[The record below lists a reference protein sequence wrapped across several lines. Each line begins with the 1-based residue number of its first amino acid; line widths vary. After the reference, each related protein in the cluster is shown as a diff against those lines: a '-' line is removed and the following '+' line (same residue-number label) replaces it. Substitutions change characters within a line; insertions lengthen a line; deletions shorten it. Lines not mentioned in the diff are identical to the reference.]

1 MQGKG
6 TSLQQRLEQLTHA
19 APIMLF
25 MKGDRDQPRC
35 GFSAR
40 VVAAIQEAGVPFQTF
55 DILTDESVRQGL
67 KVLASLCMQSLTC
80 TLLHFS
86 GSCY

>member
-6 TSLQQRLEQLTHA
+6 PALQQRLEQLTHA

-25 MKGDRDQPRC
+25 MKGDRNQPRC

-40 VVAAIQEAGVPFQTF
+40 VVAAIQEADVPFQTF
-55 DILTDESVRQGL
+55 DILSDEAVRQGL
-67 KVLASLCMQSLTC
+67 KVRV
-80 TLLHFS
+80 
-86 GSCY
+86 GSTRK